1 MPVNSSRAAKKPP
14 PSEMIRVPTVLI
26 PVVRQLATIHRQ
38 GHTIALLQGLEELIA
53 QFDSSMEVE
62 ATTELQHVESKLAQI
77 ETQLSQQNE
86 GVERKLEAIAKHL
99 EKLERAVASG
109 RYNGSGQTRN
119 RRSAYPYQMPS
130 VELQAFANEN
140 LARRLGV
147 TPQSLIA
154 EREKK
159 SEKEFLSWS
168 RNRDPMSVGW
178 KWNSESG
185 LYQPIK

>member
-1 MPVNSSRAAKKPP
+1 
-14 PSEMIRVPTVLI
+14 MIRVPTVLV
-26 PVVRQLATIHRQ
+26 PVVRQLAKIHRD

-53 QFDSSMEVE
+53 QFDSSMVVE
-62 ATTELQHVESKLAQI
+62 ATTELQHVEAKLEQI

-86 GVERKLEAIAKHL
+86 GVERKLEAIALRALPKAIAKHL

-109 RYNGSGQTRN
+109 RYNGSGQTRS

-178 KWNSESG
+178 KWNAESG
-185 LYQPIK
+185 LYQPIR